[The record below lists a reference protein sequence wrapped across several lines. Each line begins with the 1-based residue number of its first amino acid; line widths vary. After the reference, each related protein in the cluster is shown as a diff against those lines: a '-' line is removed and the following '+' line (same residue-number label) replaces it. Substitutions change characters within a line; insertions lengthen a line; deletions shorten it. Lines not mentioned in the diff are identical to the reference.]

1 MAESNNTAVSTEKMT
16 ALLASKA
23 TEWIATSIAEGKMKV
38 PEGYDV
44 GSEMF
49 SAMLAIAQTR
59 DKNGRP
65 ALQVCTQESILSE
78 LKDMATLG
86 ISMAKKQCY
95 PIVMGDSLHIMR
107 SYFGS
112 QCVFSYLYPDYKATA
127 DVIYEG
133 DEYILEHDD
142 IYEFDNIR
150 ITARKLENRDKP
162 IVAAYGVIT
171 DMRTKERVG
180 GCVMT
185 IKEIKASWSHAKTQN
200 VHREFPQEMAKRTVM
215 NRMLKNWINAS
226 PSNGNTSM
234 VEAYRRNTENEFDNG
249 EQLVDVTPT
258 DTAKMLREKSRG
270 TEGLSALLASKK
282 PTVAK
287 VIDPEPVKAEEAPNT
302 NGEPIIERKDNP
314 KTEQKKI
321 NDMPVPEETID
332 MSTGEIISQPVGPEG
347 FSDEELPF

>member
-1 MAESNNTAVSTEKMT
+1 MAEVNSTAVSTEKMT

-78 LKDMATLG
+78 LKD
-86 ISMAKKQCY
+86 KKQGY
-95 PIVMGDSLHIMR
+95 PIGMGDGLHIRR
-107 SYFGS
+107 SNFGS
-112 QCVFSYLYPDYKATA
+112 QCVFNRMFPDYKATA

-150 ITARKLENRDKP
+150 ITSRKLENRDKP

-185 IKEIKASWSHAKTQN
+185 IKEIKASCSHAKTQN
-200 VHREFPQEMAKRTVM
+200 VHKEFPQEMAKRTVM

-258 DTAKMLREKSRG
+258 DTARMLREKSRG

-287 VIDPEPVKAEEAPNT
+287 VIDPEPVKAEEVPEKKE
-302 NGEPIIERKDNP
+302 EPIIERKDNP
-314 KTEQKKI
+314 KTEQKKV
-321 NDMPVPEETID
+321 NDISVPEETID